1 MKKRVEPFGFFQGSY
16 SVGHMRMS
24 KIVDF
29 KVALIK
35 KLKSIICSSE
45 GYLEPGR
52 ITMMKVLAVK
62 FCKKALSEMFDWILN
77 TSSCRSFFN
86 RIIPDICVCLFL
98 NSAQ

>member
-1 MKKRVEPFGFFQGSY
+1 MKLLVRKNLNNHRKMSAVESRLYKIMKKRVEPFGFFQGSY
-16 SVGHMRMS
+16 SVGHMRLS

-29 KVALIK
+29 QLALIK

-62 FCKKALSEMFDWILN
+62 FCKKALS
-77 TSSCRSFFN
+77 
-86 RIIPDICVCLFL
+86 
-98 NSAQ
+98 